1 MKKSID
7 RDKVVGYAAG
17 ITTGVTYGLNPLFA
31 MPLMKSGASVE
42 SILFFRYSFSVIM
55 LGVWLVLTRESFKIS
70 FKQSIRLLILGLLFT
85 TSSLTLFESYKF
97 IPSGLAT
104 TIVFLYPVFV
114 AVIMVFMRVY
124 PTWQV
129 WLSIMLTFVGVMI
142 LSKSDSTHII
152 QTKGIVLAMASAL
165 AYAMFIVIINRSMAI
180 RKVSNTKLTFYA
192 LMVGMVVFFTKSVIS
207 GGFDSMLR
215 VFEIRGSVVNLLL
228 LAILP
233 TIVSTATLALSTRK
247 IGATKASVL
256 GVFEPVTAILV
267 GALAFSE
274 EITLNIIIGIILSM
288 AAVVFMIVCGKR

>member
-55 LGVWLVLTRESFKIS
+55 LGVWLVLTRESFRIS

-192 LMVGMVVFFTKSVIS
+192 LMVGMEVFFTKSVIS

-267 GALAFSE
+267 GAIAFSE

>member
-55 LGVWLVLTRESFKIS
+55 LGVWLVLTRESFRIS

-85 TSSLTLFESYKF
+85 TSSLTLFESYKY

>member
-1 MKKSID
+1 MH
-7 RDKVVGYAAG
+7 
-17 ITTGVTYGLNPLFA
+17 LFS
-31 MPLMKSGASVE
+31 SG
-42 SILFFRYSFSVIM
+42 FHFRA
-55 LGVWLVLTRESFKIS
+55 
-70 FKQSIRLLILGLLFT
+70 LLYK
-85 TSSLTLFESYKF
+85 SYKF

-267 GALAFSE
+267 GAIAFSE

>member
-55 LGVWLVLTRESFKIS
+55 LGVWLVLTRESFRIS

-288 AAVVFMIVCGKR
+288 AAVVFMIVSGKR

>member
-55 LGVWLVLTRESFKIS
+55 LGVWLVLTRESFRIS

-215 VFEIRGSVVNLLL
+215 IFEIRGSVVNLLL

>member
-55 LGVWLVLTRESFKIS
+55 LGVWLVLTRESFRIS

-267 GALAFSE
+267 GAIAFSE

-288 AAVVFMIVCGKR
+288 AAVVFRIVCGKR

>member
-55 LGVWLVLTRESFKIS
+55 LGVWLVLTRESFRIS

-192 LMVGMVVFFTKSVIS
+192 LMVGMAVFFTKSVIS

-233 TIVSTATLALSTRK
+233 TIVSTAMLALSTRK

>member
-55 LGVWLVLTRESFKIS
+55 LGVWLVLTRESFRIS

-215 VFEIRGSVVNLLL
+215 VFDIRGSVVNLLL

>member
-55 LGVWLVLTRESFKIS
+55 LGVWLVLTRESFRIS

-215 VFEIRGSVVNLLL
+215 VFEIQGSVVNLLL

>member
-31 MPLMKSGASVE
+31 MPLMQSGASVE

-55 LGVWLVLTRESFKIS
+55 LGVWLVLTRESFRIS

-215 VFEIRGSVVNLLL
+215 IFEIRGSVVNLLL

-267 GALAFSE
+267 GAIAFSE

>member
-55 LGVWLVLTRESFKIS
+55 LGVWLVLTRESFRIS

-207 GGFDSMLR
+207 GGFDSMLS

-274 EITLNIIIGIILSM
+274 EITINIIIGIILSM
-288 AAVVFMIVCGKR
+288 AAVVFMIVSGKR

>member
-85 TSSLTLFESYKF
+85 TSSLTLFESYKL

-207 GGFDSMLR
+207 GGFDSMLS

-288 AAVVFMIVCGKR
+288 AAVVFMIVSGKR

>member
-55 LGVWLVLTRESFKIS
+55 LGVWLVLTRESFRIS

-192 LMVGMVVFFTKSVIS
+192 LMVGIVVFFTKSVIS

-288 AAVVFMIVCGKR
+288 AAVVFMIVSGKR

>member
-55 LGVWLVLTRESFKIS
+55 LGVWLVLTRESFRIS

-215 VFEIRGSVVNLLL
+215 IFEIRGSVVNLLL

-267 GALAFSE
+267 GAIAFSE

>member
-31 MPLMKSGASVE
+31 MPLMQSGASVE

-55 LGVWLVLTRESFKIS
+55 LGVWLVLTRESFRIS
-70 FKQSIRLLILGLLFT
+70 FTQSIRLLILGLLFT

-267 GALAFSE
+267 GAIAFSE

>member
-55 LGVWLVLTRESFKIS
+55 LGVWLVLTRESFRIS

-207 GGFDSMLR
+207 GGFDSMLS

-288 AAVVFMIVCGKR
+288 AAVVFMIVSGKR

>member
-31 MPLMKSGASVE
+31 MPLMQSGASVE

-55 LGVWLVLTRESFKIS
+55 LGVWLVLTRESFRIS

-233 TIVSTATLALSTRK
+233 TIVSTAMLALSTRK

>member
-55 LGVWLVLTRESFKIS
+55 LGVWLVLTRESFRIS
-70 FKQSIRLLILGLLFT
+70 FKQSMRLLILGLLFT

-215 VFEIRGSVVNLLL
+215 VFEIQGSVVNLLL

>member
-55 LGVWLVLTRESFKIS
+55 LGIWLVLTKESFRIS
-70 FKQSIRLLILGLLFT
+70 LKQSIRLLILGLLFT
-85 TSSLTLFESYKF
+85 TSSLTLFESYKY

-288 AAVVFMIVCGKR
+288 AAVVFMIVSGKR

>member
-55 LGVWLVLTRESFKIS
+55 LGVWLVLTRESFRIS

-192 LMVGMVVFFTKSVIS
+192 LIVGMVVFFTKSVIS

>member
-55 LGVWLVLTRESFKIS
+55 LGVWLVLTMESFRIS

>member
-55 LGVWLVLTRESFKIS
+55 LGVWLVLTRESFRIS
-70 FKQSIRLLILGLLFT
+70 FKQFIRLLILGLLFT

-288 AAVVFMIVCGKR
+288 AAVVFMIVSGKR

>member
-55 LGVWLVLTRESFKIS
+55 LGVWLVLTRESFRIS

-233 TIVSTATLALSTRK
+233 TIVSTATLAISTRK

>member
-55 LGVWLVLTRESFKIS
+55 LGVWLVLTRESFRIS

-165 AYAMFIVIINRSMAI
+165 AYAMFIVVINRSMAI

>member
-55 LGVWLVLTRESFKIS
+55 LGVWLVLTRESFRIS

-267 GALAFSE
+267 GAIAFSE

>member
-42 SILFFRYSFSVIM
+42 SILFFRYSFSVVM
-55 LGVWLVLTRESFKIS
+55 LGVWLVLTRESFRIS

-97 IPSGLAT
+97 ISSGLAT

-267 GALAFSE
+267 GAIAFSE

>member
-55 LGVWLVLTRESFKIS
+55 LGVWLVLTRESFRIS

-215 VFEIRGSVVNLLL
+215 VFEIQGSVVNLLL

-267 GALAFSE
+267 GAIAFSE

>member
-55 LGVWLVLTRESFKIS
+55 LGVWLVLTRESFRIS

-192 LMVGMVVFFTKSVIS
+192 LMVGIVVFFTKSVIS
-207 GGFDSMLR
+207 GGFDSMFR

-288 AAVVFMIVCGKR
+288 AAVVFMIVSGKR

>member
-55 LGVWLVLTRESFKIS
+55 LGVWLVLTRESFRIS

-129 WLSIMLTFVGVMI
+129 WLSIILTFVGVMI

-152 QTKGIVLAMASAL
+152 QTKGVVLAMASAL

-267 GALAFSE
+267 GAIAFSE

>member
-55 LGVWLVLTRESFKIS
+55 LGVWLVLTRESFRIS

-192 LMVGMVVFFTKSVIS
+192 LMVGMVVFFTKSVMS

-288 AAVVFMIVCGKR
+288 AAVVFMIVSGKR

>member
-288 AAVVFMIVCGKR
+288 AAVVFMIVSGKR

>member
-55 LGVWLVLTRESFKIS
+55 LGVWLVLTRESFRIS

>member
-31 MPLMKSGASVE
+31 MPLMQSGASVE

-55 LGVWLVLTRESFKIS
+55 LGVWLVLTRESFRIS

-288 AAVVFMIVCGKR
+288 AAVVFMIVSGKR

>member
-55 LGVWLVLTRESFKIS
+55 LGVWLVLTRESFRIS

-142 LSKSDSTHII
+142 LSKSDSAHII

-288 AAVVFMIVCGKR
+288 AAVVFMIVSGKR

>member
-1 MKKSID
+1 
-7 RDKVVGYAAG
+7 
-17 ITTGVTYGLNPLFA
+17 
-31 MPLMKSGASVE
+31 
-42 SILFFRYSFSVIM
+42 
-55 LGVWLVLTRESFKIS
+55 
-70 FKQSIRLLILGLLFT
+70 
-85 TSSLTLFESYKF
+85 
-97 IPSGLAT
+97 
-104 TIVFLYPVFV
+104 
-114 AVIMVFMRVY
+114 
-124 PTWQV
+124 
-129 WLSIMLTFVGVMI
+129 
-142 LSKSDSTHII
+142 
-152 QTKGIVLAMASAL
+152 
-165 AYAMFIVIINRSMAI
+165 MAI

>member
-55 LGVWLVLTRESFKIS
+55 LGVWLVLTRESFRIS

-114 AVIMVFMRVY
+114 AVIMVFMRVC